1 MVRGTKQL
9 RKLRRKVIDAPQ
21 LFHFIITS
29 CVGTDKMT
37 NIICMLKL
45 TNQVVSNVNF
55 KSVYLLKI
63 NFANILEHA
72 MFCFYAYRWLQSY
85 DTHED
90 TKLILIKQFHKS
102 T

>member
-37 NIICMLKL
+37 NIICMV
-45 TNQVVSNVNF
+45 TG
-55 KSVYLLKI
+55 
-63 NFANILEHA
+63 ANKPSSRLFQ
-72 MFCFYAYRWLQSY
+72 M
-85 DTHED
+85 
-90 TKLILIKQFHKS
+90 
-102 T
+102 